1 MPWNGAG
8 SFSRTNGVNTGTEV
22 WQDDAATVQTILS
35 DRHDTHDQDIA
46 DGLNIALTKDGQS
59 WPPTANLDM
68 GTFKFTDVGDATA
81 RNQYLSLGQFQ
92 DAGAIWCG
100 TAGGTADAL
109 TLTVTPA
116 IAGYSAGMALH
127 FTVAADN
134 TGAVTVNVSG
144 QGARA
149 INDLFGNALVAGS
162 LKAGMTIEILDTGTE
177 FRFNGERKI
186 ITAQGDIIV
195 GDPSGDPTSLAL
207 GAINTRLG
215 SDGTKN
221 AYFGGTSAKTAA
233 YTIALTDHLKIILV
247 DATTAAVTITLPAV
261 ASAGDGFE
269 VDVQKSDSSV
279 NVVTVDGDG
288 TETIDAPGGNRLS
301 VALPSQFDRI
311 KLVCDGTKWY
321 AAEHR
326 LTFES
331 TVQTITSGG
340 ALTIAHGLGAIP
352 DRIQV
357 WLECAIAERNYSVG
371 DRLPIN
377 SHLMATGTGNN
388 KGASVVP
395 DATNLNV
402 RYGLD
407 PSVFDLLDKNTGG
420 AFSGTNANW
429 RLILRAWLG

>member
-22 WQDDAATVQTILS
+22 WQDDASTVQTILS

-116 IAGYSAGMALH
+116 IAGYSAGMTLH

-134 TGAVTVNVSG
+134 TGAVTANVSG

-149 INDLFGNALVAGS
+149 INDLFGNPLVAGS
-162 LKAGMTIEILDTGTE
+162 LKVGMTIEIIDTGTE

-195 GDPSGDPTSLAL
+195 GDPSGDPTALGL
-207 GAINTRLG
+207 GAINTVLG

-221 AYFGGTSAKTAA
+221 TYFGGTESKTAN
-233 YTIALTDHLKIILV
+233 YTVALADHKKTILV
-247 DATTAAVTITLPAV
+247 DATAAAVTITLPAA
-261 ASAGDGFE
+261 ASADDGFE
-269 VDVQKSDSSV
+269 ITVEKADSSI
-279 NVVTVDGDG
+279 NLVDIDADG

-301 VALPSQFDRI
+301 VNLPSQFDRF
-311 KLVCDGTKWY
+311 KLVCDGTKWT
-321 AAEHR
+321 AIEHR
-326 LTFES
+326 VTYVSPLQNMVNAGLV
-331 TVQTITSGG
+331 TV
-340 ALTIAHGLGAIP
+340 AHGFGVEPNSVEMVA
-352 DRIQV
+352 Q
-357 WLECAIAERNYSVG
+357 ATAANNNYSVG
-371 DRLPIN
+371 DRIRIN
-377 SHLMATGTGNN
+377 PQMSDNTANAGMALW
-388 KGASVVP
+388 A
-395 DATNLNV
+395 DATNVYV
-402 RYGLD
+402 RYTNSNSFQYYNKTTG
-407 PSVFDLLDKNTGG
+407 SVATMQY
-420 AFSGTNANW
+420 ANW
-429 RLILRAWLG
+429 DLEITAVLQ